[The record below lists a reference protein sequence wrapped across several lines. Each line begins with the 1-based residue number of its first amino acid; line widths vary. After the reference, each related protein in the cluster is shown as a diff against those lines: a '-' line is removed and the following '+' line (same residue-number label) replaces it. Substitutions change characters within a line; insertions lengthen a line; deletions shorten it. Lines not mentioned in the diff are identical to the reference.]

1 MSGTRAGALIH
12 DHPLSVALAMGA
24 RRLDGPSSQQAPKG
38 ANMRARAIYYLP
50 VLLAAVASCSDS
62 GGDDSECGAY
72 EETATDGCQCIEGY
86 TKAGG
91 NCIAT
96 NLTIPDEELPQQT
109 GVDTPCTS
117 AADCAGFDAN
127 FCEMQV
133 SGSCLVQACDPLDPK
148 ACSPG
153 HHCCTFTS
161 RGLPNLC
168 VSAELSGGVCR

>member
-1 MSGTRAGALIH
+1 MNTKQVVHVAITRDPSERWTAQVGVSGTPGR
-12 DHPLSVALAMGA
+12 
-24 RRLDGPSSQQAPKG
+24 G
-38 ANMRARAIYYLP
+38 ANTRP
-50 VLLAAVASCSDS
+50 PAVRCL
-62 GGDDSECGAY
+62 G
-72 EETATDGCQCIEGY
+72 DGCATAGRSQFAASTEGQCIEGY
-86 TKAGG
+86 TKEEG